1 MTKSLFNRKRYFVAV
16 GFGVISMKSLFY
28 TSCNKD
34 LIDFRQFWLLKETFW
49 QNSYRI
55 FTFWY
60 RYTLFPIRKVSL
72 RTSPKTSER
81 NEMCDFT
88 DFVSEER
95 VTIPESKDTIAV
107 LSKSVFKRSKMPKI
121 NEIFITTCVKETFH
135 WNYTKS
141 YCNKVSFAVKGTFR
155 KITKSSL
162 LLVLPIKQT
171 FDQNYTCSCVMKLC
185 LTTTNGILETPIRT
199 F

>member
-1 MTKSLFNRKRYFVAV
+1 MFQAGFSSNFNEKSSLTQVAIKIIDLQFSFGCLKRWFL
-16 GFGVISMKSLFY
+16 G
-28 TSCNKD
+28 
-34 LIDFRQFWLLKETFW
+34 
-49 QNSYRI
+49 I

-60 RYTLFPIRKVSL
+60 RYTLFPITKSL
-72 RTSPKTSER
+72 LNTSRETSER
-81 NEMCDFT
+81 NEISAILPISYRKF
-88 DFVSEER
+88 
-95 VTIPESKDTIAV
+95 VTIRESKDTIAV
-107 LSKSVFKRSKMPKI
+107 LSKSLFKRSKLPKI

-135 WNYTKS
+135 LEISPNPTATK
-141 YCNKVSFAVKGTFR
+141 YLLRLKRLFV